1 MEGGLPDA
9 ATNLVDDYLERSW
22 RQHLARYRRRF
33 RRFFE
38 PFGLRGTLQ
47 NVGTLGEG
55 DSPEEDDRSRCRR
68 CWDFAKTLRL
78 EAFFF
83 LYTLAYTIQYATAAN
98 LVELKA
104 CYQVLN
110 KSREVCENLADH
122 TREDVR
128 NVASLYVMYQSL
140 VGFLPGALVTLVVAS
155 WCDEAGR
162 FKVPLCI
169 ALFGHMAKVSGELVT
184 AVYVDAPLLYNLLC
198 AIPEG
203 LLGGLP
209 AVLMASYTLTA
220 SGSSRKQRTVRFFT
234 LQIAFVLGLPTGQLI
249 SALVFLKSGFV
260 PLMASSLGLFT
271 LSCAWASLLVQDVPA
286 HPERAE
292 DPRPPS
298 NPPALRPQ
306 PLRSL
311 RHLFS
316 VRHLLGSV
324 RTVVGRKLDVDRW
337 RVPLL
342 VLSVFLLVL
351 NSQTSF
357 MGYFY
362 AKGKFNWTFSTYVIV
377 TSAFS
382 LASVLV
388 LVPVLVCFVRWLPN
402 QEYGLA
408 VLGILGVGAKNILQA
423 SSGSAGSPLFFLG
436 YGFGMLSNIAPACV
450 RAHVSRLLPEVEYGR
465 LFSVM
470 AACEALAPLLGRVIF
485 QRLFG
490 VSRGFFGGLSFIVGL
505 LFLLLPLGT
514 LLYFWRKRSN
524 EYTVLAEDATLAN
537 QSVGA

>member
-1 MEGGLPDA
+1 MEGGLPRA
-9 ATNLVDDYLERSW
+9 ATDLVEDYLEHSW
-22 RQHLARYRRRF
+22 RRRLGRYRRRF
-33 RRFFE
+33 REFFE
-38 PFGLRGTLQ
+38 PSGLRGTLQ
-47 NVGTLGEG
+47 NVGALGDAE
-55 DSPEEDDRSRCRR
+55 SPEEDDRGRCCK
-68 CWDFAKTLRL
+68 CWDFTKTLRI
-78 EAFFF
+78 EMFFF

-98 LVELKA
+98 LLELKA
-104 CYQVLN
+104 CYQVFN
-110 KSREVCENLADH
+110 QSKEVCENMADH
-122 TREDVR
+122 SRDDIR
-128 NVASLYVMYQSL
+128 SVATLYITYQSL

-162 FKVPLCI
+162 FKVALCA
-169 ALFGHMAKVSGELVT
+169 ALFGHMSKVAGELVT
-184 AVYVDAPLLYNLLC
+184 AVYMDAPLWYNLLC
-198 AIPEG
+198 AVPEG
-203 LLGGLP
+203 ILGGLP
-209 AVLMASYTLTA
+209 AVLMVSYTLTA
-220 SGSSRKQRTVRFFT
+220 SASSRKQRTVRFFT
-234 LQIAFVLGLPTGQLI
+234 LQISFMLALPTGQLI
-249 SALVFLKSGFV
+249 SALVAPKSGYV
-260 PLMASSLGLFT
+260 PLMGSALGLFV
-271 LSCAWASLLVQDVPA
+271 LSGAWAALLVGDVSAYSEPA
-286 HPERAE
+286 VN
-292 DPRPPS
+292 PRPSSDTPES
-298 NPPALRPQ
+298 RPW

-342 VLSVFLLVL
+342 VFSVFLLVL
-351 NSQTSF
+351 SSQTSF
-357 MGYFY
+357 MSYFY
-362 AKGKFNWTFSTYVIV
+362 AKSKFEWTFSKYVVV

-388 LVPVLVCFVRWLPN
+388 VVPVLVCFLRWLPN

-408 VLGILGVGAKNILQA
+408 LVGILGIGAKNILQV
-423 SSGSAGSPLFFLG
+423 SSGPAGSPLFFLG
-436 YGFGMLSNIAPACV
+436 YGFGMLGNIAPACV

-470 AACEALAPLLGRVIF
+470 AACEALAPLLGRVLF